1 MNKSLLYLLANVGL
15 FDRALLDDAQDG
27 QQLLRAVCPVHE
39 GGDNRTAF
47 VLKTD
52 CWHCNT
58 KGCHSTYGGR
68 LEGLV
73 VGLANR
79 YGEKEGLTRDR
90 NGLPQFREARLWVK
104 RNARR
109 LREEFKDWPTAKE
122 GGGFHS
128 RRAEDRFGCPREVM
142 RDALAIPSQY
152 FLRRGFA
159 PDTLLRY
166 DIGNPRSRYGGLFRG
181 LRNHAVVPLYDLSD
195 VCQCVGYVARAIYDW
210 TEPRWKFSTG
220 FPNGQRLFN
229 YLPAREVNRTT
240 GQVIL
245 VEGVADALRCIEAG
259 FPQTVAVL
267 GSALYDEQ
275 AAWLTRLRL
284 EEVVVVGDND
294 EAGAKF
300 AAQVKKRFSGLAAA
314 VRIFH
319 PPVHVKDL
327 GELSTPAAQRFLVDT
342 LNTCKPPDFVPT
354 AGQLNDLRKVAA
366 S

>member
-1 MNKSLLYLLANVGL
+1 MNKSLLYLLANIGL
-15 FDRALLDDAQDG
+15 FDRDLLDDAQGG

-90 NGLPQFREARLWVK
+90 NGLPLFREARLWVK

-109 LREEFKDWPTAKE
+109 LREVFKDWPTAKE
-122 GGGFHS
+122 GGGSHS
-128 RRAEDRFGCPREVM
+128 RGAEDWLACPREVM
-142 RDALAIPSQY
+142 RDALAIPSPY
-152 FLRRGFA
+152 FLQRGFA
-159 PDTLLRY
+159 PDTLVRY
-166 DIGNPRSRYGGLFRG
+166 DIGNPRSWYGGLFPG
-181 LRNHAVVPLYDLSD
+181 LRNYAVVPLYDLSNAW
-195 VCQCVGYVARAIYDW
+195 QCVGYVARAIDDW

-229 YLPAREVNRTT
+229 YPPAREVNRTT

-245 VEGVADALRCIEAG
+245 VEGVADALCCVEAG

-275 AAWLTRLRL
+275 VAWLTKLRL

-300 AAQVKKRFSGLAAA
+300 AAQVKNRFSGLVAA
-314 VRIFH
+314 VRIIH
-319 PPVHVKDL
+319 PPVHVKDI
-327 GELSTPAAQRFLVDT
+327 GELNTLAARKFLMDA
-342 LNTCKPPDFVPT
+342 LKLCKPPDFVPT
-354 AGQLNDLRKVAA
+354 AGHLNGLRKVAA
-366 S
+366 L